1 MIHYYLL
8 IQRFHTLF
16 KKDLGV
22 YVSING
28 CRSHVEKI
36 MWASRPISVTFMN
49 PYLLCF
55 CERGVDVFHV
65 KTSSALYAEYE
76 VPKVAEGF
84 CRVDCGL
91 KVGFNDFK

>member
-1 MIHYYLL
+1 MSKSRGIDHVAFTDYQRHIH
-8 IQRFHTLF
+8 
-16 KKDLGV
+16 G
-22 YVSING
+22 
-28 CRSHVEKI
+28 
-36 MWASRPISVTFMN
+36 